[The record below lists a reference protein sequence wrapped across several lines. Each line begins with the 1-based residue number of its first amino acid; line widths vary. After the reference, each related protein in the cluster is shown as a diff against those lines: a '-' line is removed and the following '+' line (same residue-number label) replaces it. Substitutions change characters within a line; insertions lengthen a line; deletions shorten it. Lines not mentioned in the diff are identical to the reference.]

1 MPRVPA
7 QTAQA
12 PPRALTTLTPLLTV
26 RCRPDPRQV
35 KIVVPRN
42 ARPRP
47 RGRDVRL
54 APVGGLAAN
63 ASSYDPHAEYTER
76 LARHCAIKSH
86 HTRVHLQ
93 LGNARLVI
101 AVAAAALD
109 GFPWPALSFLPTG
122 RSPQLFFSTA
132 VAIYHEIVIRR
143 IARAHRAIRYYE
155 RGLDRLNN
163 NWAGRGQGGER
174 FHDPSHPYAEDL
186 DVFGKGSLFELLNT
200 ARLRSGEETL
210 AQWLLK
216 PAPPARCGRARM
228 PCRNCACGSIFAR
241 TWQIWVKTP
250 DPESTTRNSRH
261 GRGTR
266 AFRFAASA
274 RDRSRARRDDCGGRH
289 RVVRLGLSAALPRR
303 YTHPEHFC
311 AVTATARPRRRKGR
325 RAPRARPEPVRA
337 RAGQAGAGGIHQR
350 QTSRAAAALDTGGL
364 PASHHIARLNRI
376 VDLIDSRDNVA
387 VRLIGPFLL
396 WTTQSALAL
405 EAWRS
410 ACGPSLRRWL
420 EAAGEIEALSALGN
434 YAYEHPGDPFPEFE
448 EGPANY
454 SASGISHPLLPPSR
468 AVPNDVRLG
477 PECRVL
483 IVSGSNM
490 SGKSTL
496 LRTIGVN
503 AVLAMAGAPVR
514 AQKLSL
520 SPVAVGASIRVMD
533 SLQSGSS
540 RFYAEITRLRLLADI
555 AAGPLPLLFLLD
567 ELLHGTNSH
576 DRKIGAEAIV
586 KGLVKRGAIG
596 LITTHDLALAHI
608 ADVLQP
614 HGLNVHF
621 EDQLTEGRIS
631 FDYVLRPGIVR
642 KSNALELMR
651 YVGLEV

>member
-1 MPRVPA
+1 VLVWLSLARSVLSPYW
-7 QTAQA
+7 
-12 PPRALTTLTPLLTV
+12 LT
-26 RCRPDPRQV
+26 
-35 KIVVPRN
+35 
-42 ARPRP
+42 
-47 RGRDVRL
+47 
-54 APVGGLAAN
+54 APV
-63 ASSYDPHAEYTER
+63 
-76 LARHCAIKSH
+76 
-86 HTRVHLQ
+86 V
-93 LGNARLVI
+93 
-101 AVAAAALD
+101 
-109 GFPWPALSFLPTG
+109 
-122 RSPQLFFSTA
+122 LFTS

-216 PAPPARCGRARM
+216 PAPPGEVRSRQDAVQELRLRLDFREDLANLGEDAGPGVHNQELAAWGEAPALFDSRRPRAIAAVLAATTVAAAIVWSVWDFR
-228 PCRNCACGSIFAR
+228 PPFLAAVLIQSIFALSLR
-241 TWQIWVKTP
+241 PRVLAAV
-250 DPESTTRNSRH
+250 
-261 GRGTR
+261 R
-266 AFRFAASA
+266 AVEHPAHDLSLFA
-274 RDRSRARRDDCGGRH
+274 H
-289 RVVRLGLSAALPRR
+289 VLVRLEREEFTSAKLRALR
-303 YTHPEHFC
+303 
-311 AVTATARPRRRKGR
+311 
-325 RAPRARPEPVRA
+325 
-337 RAGQAGAGGIHQR
+337 
-350 QTSRAAAALDTGGL
+350 AALDTGGL

-448 EGPANY
+448 EGPAHY

-614 HGLNVHF
+614 HGFNVHF